1 MCTCVYFTSLLLL
14 QISPDEYYFNTG
26 KNPLMQVVLSNGEVM
41 YRPHIHFFF
50 RLFLRFFYF
59 IFPGC
64 SADCPSL
71 RLFIQSA
78 RTQCS
83 VKPLR
88 TTKPLHASEIV
99 VAEENEGK

>member
-1 MCTCVYFTSLLLL
+1 
-14 QISPDEYYFNTG
+14 
-26 KNPLMQVVLSNGEVM
+26 MQVVLSNGEVM
-41 YRPHIHFFF
+41 YRPHIHFFSAF
-50 RLFLRFFYF
+50 SCIFYFF
-59 IFPGC
+59 IFPSC

-88 TTKPLHASEIV
+88 STKPLHAREIV
-99 VAEENEGK
+99 VAEEKEGK

>member
-1 MCTCVYFTSLLLL
+1 
-14 QISPDEYYFNTG
+14 
-26 KNPLMQVVLSNGEVM
+26 MQVVLTNGEVM
-41 YRPHIHFFF
+41 YTPHIHFFF
-50 RLFLRFFYF
+50 RLFLQFFLIYFF
-59 IFPGC
+59 IFPSC

-88 TTKPLHASEIV
+88 TTKPLHAREIV
-99 VAEENEGK
+99 VAEEKEGK

>member
-1 MCTCVYFTSLLLL
+1 M
-14 QISPDEYYFNTG
+14 
-26 KNPLMQVVLSNGEVM
+26 KVVLSNCEVM

-50 RLFLRFFYF
+50 RLLLRFLFFYF
-59 IFPGC
+59 PSC

-88 TTKPLHASEIV
+88 TTKPLHASEIM
-99 VAEENEGK
+99 VAEEEEGK